1 MKKNKGQRKY
11 KVEYIQTERYIID
24 VYAKNQEEAE
34 KIANERWQAGDYQE
48 TGDIEVTINNVYDV
62 TDTDD
67 PFCA

>member
-11 KVEYIQTERYIID
+11 KVEYIQTEKYIID

-67 PFCA
+67 PFYA

>member
-67 PFCA
+67 PFYA

>member
-11 KVEYIQTERYIID
+11 KVEYIQTEKYIID